1 MKKIVL
7 AYSGGLDTS
16 VILHW
21 LKKKYDAEVIA
32 YCADIGQEEEL
43 SGLEEKAA
51 ATGASKTYILDLVE
65 EFAADYVYPA
75 IRAGAIYEMRYL
87 LGTSIAR
94 PLIAKKQVEIALQEG
109 ATGVSHG
116 ATGKGNDQVRFELG
130 YMALGSHLDIISP
143 WREWEFE
150 GREDLI
156 AYAEAEKIPITAS
169 REKPYSMDRNLLHI
183 SYEGGILEDPYRE
196 PDESMFIWT
205 KSLEEAK
212 DKPEYIEIEFERGN
226 AVALD
231 GQKMS
236 PAGVIKKLNRLGADH
251 GVGRVDIVENR
262 LVGIKSRGVYETPGG
277 TILHAAH
284 RDLESITL
292 EREIQHLK
300 DELSI
305 RYARLVYNGRW
316 FDTERESLQ
325 KMIDHTQENV
335 SGVVKLQLYKGNARV
350 VGRKSPVSLYSG
362 DLASFEKNIDYDQA
376 DAAGFIRI
384 YGLSTRMS
392 YNKVGLEKLDE
403 KPFNK

>member
-21 LKKKYDAEVIA
+21 LKKQHQAEVIA
-32 YCADIGQEEEL
+32 YCADVGQEEEL

-51 ATGASKTYILDLVE
+51 ATGASKTFVVDLVE
-65 EFAADYVYPA
+65 EFASDYVFPA
-75 IRAGAIYEMRYL
+75 IRGSAIYEMRYL

-94 PLIAKKQVEIALQEG
+94 PLIAKKQVEIALSEG

-116 ATGKGNDQVRFELG
+116 ATGKGNDQVRFELT
-130 YMALGSHLDIISP
+130 YMALGSHLEIISP
-143 WREWEFE
+143 WREWDFQ

-156 AYAEAEKIPITAS
+156 SYAETENIPVTAS
-169 REKPYSMDRNLLHI
+169 REKPYSIDRNLLHI

-205 KSLEEAK
+205 KSLLQAK
-212 DKPEYIEIEFERGN
+212 SEPEYIEIEFHKGN
-226 AVALD
+226 AVAVN
-231 GQKMS
+231 GEKMS
-236 PAGVIKKLNRLGADH
+236 PAGILKKLNALGSAH
-251 GVGRVDIVENR
+251 GIGRVDIVENR

-277 TILHAAH
+277 TILHVAH

-305 RYARLVYNGRW
+305 RYARLIYNGRW
-316 FDTERESLQ
+316 FDTEREALQ

-335 SGVVKLQLYKGNARV
+335 SGTVRLQLFKGNARV
-350 VGRKSPVSLYSG
+350 VGRTSPVSLYSG

-384 YGLSTRMS
+384 YGLNAKTMYHR
-392 YNKVGLEKLDE
+392 VGEFRK
-403 KPFNK
+403 K